1 MNKTKLKSENGSF
14 SGNVINKVGENFKKI
29 QGQQEIGKFN
39 TFMVSVLITQLICSI
54 SNLQDRYDVNF
65 DVFFHHER
73 RNKLT
78 FGEGSV
84 FDVAR

>member
-14 SGNVINKVGENFKKI
+14 SGNNKQGRGEF
-29 QGQQEIGKFN
+29 QEDTRKARNRKFN

-73 RNKLT
+73 RNNL
-78 FGEGSV
+78 FGLRV
-84 FDVAR
+84 CF

>member
-29 QGQQEIGKFN
+29 QGKQEIGKFN
-39 TFMVSVLITQLICSI
+39 TFM
-54 SNLQDRYDVNF
+54 DRYDVNF